1 VLGAV
6 NRRQTREQALA
17 ACELLVGSGLVVNV
31 DLIYGLPGQNE
42 DGFLD
47 DLRAVAARGVPAVTL
62 YSLRVT
68 ERSGVGKALEH
79 GEPFDLAGLLQWRAF
94 VKRSAESLGYTQ
106 TRWHTFKRLD
116 TVARTHER
124 LPCFDDDMAGY
135 QLGIGMSARSHL
147 GYTVYRNH
155 EQLEPYLARVEARQ
169 SPVEQ
174 VFPLDE
180 EDRMTQ
186 FVARTLGDGKT
197 LVRDEYARAFGRPI
211 ERDFGP
217 LLERLDAAG
226 LVETAGPAL
235 ALTPTGELLYDLVT
249 LAFYPQRA
257 RDWLAAREG
266 RASFVRIEAT
276 G

>member
-1 VLGAV
+1 M
-6 NRRQTREQALA
+6 
-17 ACELLVGSGLVVNV
+17 S
-31 DLIYGLPGQNE
+31 
-42 DGFLD
+42 
-47 DLRAVAARGVPAVTL
+47 
-62 YSLRVT
+62 
-68 ERSGVGKALEH
+68 
-79 GEPFDLAGLLQWRAF
+79 
-94 VKRSAESLGYTQ
+94 
-106 TRWHTFKRLD
+106 
-116 TVARTHER
+116 
-124 LPCFDDDMAGY
+124 GY

-147 GYTVYRNH
+147 GFTVYRNH
-155 EQLEPYLARVEARQ
+155 DQLEPYLARVEARR

-197 LVRDEYARAFGRPI
+197 LVRDEYAHTFGRPI

-217 LLERLDAAG
+217 LLERLGAAG

-266 RASFVRIEAT
+266 RASFVRIAEAT
-276 G
+276 A

>member
-1 VLGAV
+1 
-6 NRRQTREQALA
+6 
-17 ACELLVGSGLVVNV
+17 
-31 DLIYGLPGQNE
+31 
-42 DGFLD
+42 
-47 DLRAVAARGVPAVTL
+47 
-62 YSLRVT
+62 
-68 ERSGVGKALEH
+68 
-79 GEPFDLAGLLQWRAF
+79 
-94 VKRSAESLGYTQ
+94 
-106 TRWHTFKRLD
+106 
-116 TVARTHER
+116 
-124 LPCFDDDMAGY
+124 
-135 QLGIGMSARSHL
+135 
-147 GYTVYRNH
+147 
-155 EQLEPYLARVEARQ
+155 
-169 SPVEQ
+169 
-174 VFPLDE
+174 
-180 EDRMTQ
+180 MTQ

-276 G
+276 A